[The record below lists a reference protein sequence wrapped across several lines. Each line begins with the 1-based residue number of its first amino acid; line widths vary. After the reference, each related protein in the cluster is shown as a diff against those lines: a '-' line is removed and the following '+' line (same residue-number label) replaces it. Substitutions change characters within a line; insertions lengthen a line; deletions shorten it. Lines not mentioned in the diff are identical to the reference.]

1 MKRLIIA
8 AASVTLITSA
18 ALAASDTGTIIHID
32 PNSDAITLDDGKT
45 FTLAEGTE
53 AESVKNRSEGE
64 GDLRHEGRQNGCVQ
78 NRRYEIVGP
87 SLAARAGLDAPQPDS
102 PTQTPA
108 LSISLAR

>member
-18 ALAASDTGTIIHID
+18 AFAASDTGTIIHID

-53 AESVKNRSEGE
+53 AEFSKNRSEGQR
-64 GDLRHEGRQNGCVQ
+64 DLRHEGGQNGGVQ
-78 NRRYEIVGP
+78 NRRYEIVGL
-87 SLAARAGLDAPQPDS
+87 SLALFAPLLIAG
-102 PTQTPA
+102 
-108 LSISLAR
+108 